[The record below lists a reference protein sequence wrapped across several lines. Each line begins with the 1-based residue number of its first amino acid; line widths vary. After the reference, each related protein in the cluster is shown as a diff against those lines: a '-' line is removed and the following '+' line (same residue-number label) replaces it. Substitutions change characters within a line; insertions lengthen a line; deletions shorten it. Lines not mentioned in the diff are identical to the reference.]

1 MSRLTRNLDLYR
13 LNRFAISLLK
23 KQILGKNTR
32 LSLRHDLQLSFL
44 TMNGLHYG
52 PLQQTGITMNKN
64 EKNSPSDMQ
73 VKAIGVV
80 YDALRQLD
88 ADGQQRVTDCVS
100 KILNLAAPA
109 AVSAPKRNI
118 QDEEAEIVEEKPA
131 RQNDTDSHGA
141 AEDGLEGIS
150 PIAQKWIRRSGLDA
164 AKLSSVFS
172 LGVDEI
178 DLVAKS
184 VPGKSVRA
192 RMLNVALLKGIA
204 SYLSG
209 GVARINLA
217 QLKGACTHYDAFD
230 ENNFYKHLKD
240 FAPELSGNKE
250 TGYTLTARGFTDAT
264 SLIKQMT
271 EKQK

>member
-1 MSRLTRNLDLYR
+1 
-13 LNRFAISLLK
+13 
-23 KQILGKNTR
+23 
-32 LSLRHDLQLSFL
+32 
-44 TMNGLHYG
+44 
-52 PLQQTGITMNKN
+52 
-64 EKNSPSDMQ
+64 MQ

-80 YDALRQLD
+80 YDALRHLD
-88 ADGQQRVTDCVS
+88 ADGQQRVIDCVS
-100 KILNLAAPA
+100 RILNLATSA
-109 AVSAPKRNI
+109 AVSEPKRNI
-118 QDEEAEIVEEKPA
+118 QEEEAETVEERPA
-131 RQNDTDSHGA
+131 RRNETESHGVS
-141 AEDGLEGIS
+141 EDGLEGVS

-204 SYLSG
+204 TYLSS

-217 QLKGACTHYDAFD
+217 QLKSACTHYDAFD
-230 ENNFYKHLKD
+230 ENNFYKNMKD
-240 FAPELSGNKE
+240 FAPEISGNKE